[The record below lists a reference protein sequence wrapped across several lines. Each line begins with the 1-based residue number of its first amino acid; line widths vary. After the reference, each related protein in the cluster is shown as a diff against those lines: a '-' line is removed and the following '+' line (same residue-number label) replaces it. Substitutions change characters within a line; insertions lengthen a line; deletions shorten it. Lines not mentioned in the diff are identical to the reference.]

1 MIKIRANVFETN
13 SSSMHS
19 IAIAKNITK
28 YDVLDLEE
36 PYFTRINYGNY
47 ILNNYDTS
55 IYRNEFDILIT
66 LSEKVAYLLYYDYDI
81 NEINKVLIKI
91 IPNFE
96 SIKIKKSFYKN
107 NEKELPDF
115 SIADLLNNPNNV
127 IIIDGDET
135 YVCDNLFKVGL
146 LKKGLLSSRV
156 FKQEFMEDEVE
167 NAELDD

>member
-1 MIKIRANVFETN
+1 MIKLRKNVFETN

-36 PYFTRINYGNY
+36 PYFTRISYGNY

-81 NEINKVLIKI
+81 NEINKVLMKI
-91 IPNFE
+91 IPNFGL
-96 SIKIKKSFYKN
+96 IKIKKSFHKN
-107 NEKELPDF
+107 DEKELPDF
-115 SIADLLNNPNNV
+115 SIANLLNNPNNV

-135 YVCDNLFKVGL
+135 YVCDNLLETGL
-146 LKKGLLSSRV
+146 LKKEFANSRM
-156 FKQEFMEDEVE
+156 FKPEFMEDEVN
-167 NAELDD
+167 NAELDN

>member
-1 MIKIRANVFETN
+1 MIKLRRNVFETN

-81 NEINKVLIKI
+81 NEINKILRKI

-96 SIKIKKSFYKN
+96 SIKIKKSFNKN

-135 YVCDNLFKVGL
+135 YVCDNLFNVRL
-146 LKKGLLSSRV
+146 LKKELLNSRI

>member
-1 MIKIRANVFETN
+1 MIKIRENVFETN

-28 YDVLDLEE
+28 YNVLDLEE

-81 NEINKVLIKI
+81 NEINKVLIK
-91 IPNFE
+91 
-96 SIKIKKSFYKN
+96 KSFHKN

-115 SIADLLNNPNNV
+115 SIANILNNPNNV

-135 YVCDNLFKVGL
+135 YVCDNLFNVGL
-146 LKKGLLSSRV
+146 LKKELLNSRI

>member
-1 MIKIRANVFETN
+1 MIKIRTNVFETN

-28 YDVLDLEE
+28 YDILDLEE
-36 PYFTRINYGNY
+36 PYFTRISYGNY

-81 NEINKVLIKI
+81 NEINKVLMKI
-91 IPNFE
+91 IPNFGL
-96 SIKIKKSFYKN
+96 IKIKKSFHKN
-107 NEKELPDF
+107 DEKELPDF
-115 SIADLLNNPNNV
+115 SIANLLNNPNNV

-135 YVCDNLFKVGL
+135 YVCDDLFNIRL
-146 LKKGLLSSRV
+146 LNKELLSSRV
-156 FKQEFMEDEVE
+156 FKPEFMGDEVG
-167 NAELDD
+167 NAELDN

>member
-1 MIKIRANVFETN
+1 MIKLRKNVFETN

-36 PYFTRINYGNY
+36 PYFTRISYGNY

-81 NEINKVLIKI
+81 NEINKVLMKI

-96 SIKIKKSFYKN
+96 SIKIKKSFNKN

-115 SIADLLNNPNNV
+115 SIANLLNNPNNV

-156 FKQEFMEDEVE
+156 FKPEFMEDEVE
-167 NAELDD
+167 NAELDS

>member
-1 MIKIRANVFETN
+1 MIKIRENVFETN

-28 YDVLDLEE
+28 YNVLDLEE

-81 NEINKVLIKI
+81 NEINKILRKI

-156 FKQEFMEDEVE
+156 FKPEFMEDEVNDE
-167 NAELDD
+167 KLDN

>member
-1 MIKIRANVFETN
+1 MFKTRSNVFETN

-36 PYFTRINYGNY
+36 PYFTRISYGNY

-81 NEINKVLIKI
+81 NEINKILRKI

-96 SIKIKKSFYKN
+96 SIKIKKSFNKN
-107 NEKELPDF
+107 NKKELPDF
-115 SIADLLNNPNNV
+115 SIANLLNNPNNV

-135 YVCDNLFKVGL
+135 YVCDNLLETGL
-146 LKKGLLSSRV
+146 LKKKFADSRI
-156 FKQEFMEDEVE
+156 FKPEFTENEVNDEK
-167 NAELDD
+167 LDS

>member
-1 MIKIRANVFETN
+1 MIKSRKNVFETN

-36 PYFTRINYGNY
+36 PYFTRISYGNY

-81 NEINKVLIKI
+81 NEINKVLMKI

-96 SIKIKKSFYKN
+96 SIKIKKSFNKN

-115 SIADLLNNPNNV
+115 SIANLLNNPNNV

-146 LKKGLLSSRV
+146 LKKELLSSRI

>member
-1 MIKIRANVFETN
+1 MIKIRADVFETN

-66 LSEKVAYLLYYDYDI
+66 LSEKVAYLLYYDYNI
-81 NEINKVLIKI
+81 NEINKILRKI

-96 SIKIKKSFYKN
+96 SIKIKKSFHKN

-115 SIADLLNNPNNV
+115 SIANLLSNSKNV
-127 IIIDGDET
+127 IIVDGDET
-135 YVCDNLFKVGL
+135 YVCDNLFNVGL
-146 LKKGLLSSRV
+146 LKKELLNSRI

>member
-1 MIKIRANVFETN
+1 MIKIRENVFETN

-28 YDVLDLEE
+28 YNVLDLEE

-81 NEINKVLIKI
+81 NEINKVLMKI
-91 IPNFE
+91 IPNFK
-96 SIKIKKSFYKN
+96 SIKIKKSFHKN
-107 NEKELPDF
+107 NEKEFPDF
-115 SIADLLNNPNNV
+115 SIANILNNPNNV

-135 YVCDNLFKVGL
+135 YACDNLFNVGL
-146 LKKGLLSSRV
+146 LKKELLNSRI